1 MFRTLRSRLILS
13 HVIPLVLIIP
23 LIGVGLIYLLE
34 RQFLI
39 PQFAQ
44 NLIGDANLL
53 VEISR
58 AEYEL
63 FGNPVLSER
72 VLNRVKLDPNIKVM
86 FFNSRGELLYSSNP
100 DDLSFL
106 GSVLDLPGLDQ
117 ARAGEQI
124 ALTNYSLFK
133 QNDVLVDVFTPV
145 LNPTN
150 RVIGIVRVSYQVA
163 SVYDLFV
170 RFRFLVAV
178 VLLLGLLLSV
188 LLGSLLAVSIGRP
201 IQEVTRAINDLATG
215 QRYEP
220 LMEKGPDDL
229 RRQVRAVN
237 FLVEQLHSLEQAR
250 RQLLANLVH
259 ELGRPLGALRSAIQA
274 LAQGA
279 AKDPLLF
286 DDLTQGMDEE
296 AGRLQHVVDDLAHLY
311 DQVLGDLELNR
322 KEVRLNEWLLSVLRT
337 WQTAAQEKKLEWVVE
352 IPDDIPVV
360 QIDPFRLGQVIG
372 NLASNAVKYTAAGGL
387 VSITAGAEGNEVW
400 IRVLDSGAGIPFE
413 EQEKIFEPFYR
424 GDYGKRVKQGMGL
437 GLSIARDLVA
447 AHGGRIELQSE
458 PGRGSQFTLWLPL
471 S

>member
-13 HVIPLVLIIP
+13 QVLPLVVMIPLM
-23 LIGVGLIYLLE
+23 GVGLIYLLE

-44 NLIGDANLL
+44 NLVGDANLL

-72 VLNRVKLDPNIKVM
+72 MLNRVNLDPNIKVM
-86 FFNSRGELLYSSNP
+86 FFNSRGEMLYSSEP
-100 DDLSFL
+100 DDLELL
-106 GSVLDLPGLDQ
+106 GSALDLPGL
-117 ARAGEQI
+117 ARARMGEQI
-124 ALTNYSLFK
+124 ALTNYALFK
-133 QNDVLVDVFTPV
+133 QNDVLVDVYAPV
-145 LNPTN
+145 LDPVN

-163 SVYDLFV
+163 SAYDLFV
-170 RFRFLVAV
+170 RFRFLIAL
-178 VLLLGLLLSV
+178 VLLLGLFVSV
-188 LLGSLLAVSIGRP
+188 VLGSLLAVSIGRP

-215 QRYEP
+215 RRYEP
-220 LMEKGPDDL
+220 LVEKGPDDL

-259 ELGRPLGALRSAIQA
+259 EISRPLGALRSAIQA
-274 LAQGA
+274 LSQGA

-296 AGRLQHVVDDLAHLY
+296 ASRLQHVVDDLAHLY
-311 DQVLGDLELNR
+311 DQVLGDMELSR
-322 KEVRLNEWLLSVLRT
+322 SEVHLHEWLLSVLRT
-337 WQTAAQEKKLEWVVE
+337 WKTAAMEKKLEWLEE
-352 IPDDIPVV
+352 IPDDIPPV
-360 QIDPFRLGQVIG
+360 QIDPFRMGQVMG
-372 NLASNAVKYTAAGGL
+372 NLASNAIKYTPTGGQ
-387 VSITAGAEGNEVW
+387 VRITAGVEGKEVW
-400 IRVLDSGAGIPFE
+400 IRVQDSGAGISYE
-413 EQEKIFEPFYR
+413 EQGKIFEPFYR

-437 GLSIARDLVA
+437 GLSIARDLVK

-458 PGRGSQFTLWLPL
+458 PGVGSQFTLWLPA